1 MGKRH
6 IQKLMAEK
14 EKQTAERTYGQL
26 PVIPSKSE
34 IINKQLN
41 NKKKIALQQ
50 QQQQN
55 GKQQG
60 SMYSIQPSIKP
71 FVKRSLQPERRR
83 IIQKKRRRKNVEK
96 VSNEKTIPSLMR
108 RMAVWG
114 GSTFNQQF

>member
-1 MGKRH
+1 MG
-6 IQKLMAEK
+6 QKLMAEK

-34 IINKQLN
+34 IINKQLS
-41 NKKKIALQQ
+41 NKKKIAL

-60 SMYSIQPSIKP
+60 SMYSIQLSIKP

-83 IIQKKRRRKNVEK
+83 IIQRKRRRKNVEK

-108 RMAVWG
+108 QLAVWG